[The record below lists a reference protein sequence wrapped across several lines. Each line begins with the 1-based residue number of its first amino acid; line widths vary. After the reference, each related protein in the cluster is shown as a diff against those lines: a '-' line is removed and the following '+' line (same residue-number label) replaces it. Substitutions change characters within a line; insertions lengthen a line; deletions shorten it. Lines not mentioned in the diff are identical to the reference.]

1 MKNKNILIS
10 GAGIAGLTLA
20 YWLQRYGFTPTIVE
34 RHPTLRCGG
43 YKIDIRGV
51 ALEVVKRMH
60 ADAAIFESRTAIQ
73 GATLVDQSGEHVTE
87 MSGDLC
93 GSRAEGDLEIMR
105 GDLCQ
110 ILLKQIPDVECLFND
125 SITHIAQSSDGVQV
139 EFEHNQPRHFD
150 LVVGADG
157 LHSNV
162 RKLVFGEESQFLREL
177 GLYISVYTIPNFLN
191 LDRWEIEYYEPK
203 KFVNVYSTSGD
214 QLAKAGFA
222 FSSSPLQFNPRNS
235 TQQQKFLKE
244 AFAGV
249 GWEVPRLLAAMDE
262 SPDFYF
268 DTIAQVHM
276 SQWSKERI
284 ALIGD
289 ACYAPSPL
297 SGQGTSVAIVGAYVL
312 AGELAA
318 AQGDNIRAFSQYE
331 KVLREFVDKNQ
342 KLAQMSASL
351 MTGEEASWKTWLHKH
366 LLRLMPKSWILFLK
380 ERGLKRITKAAN
392 ALALKDYS
400 HKDTAAR

>member
-1 MKNKNILIS
+1 MKNKNVLIS

-20 YWLQRYGFTPTIVE
+20 YWLKRYGFTPTLIE

-51 ALEVVKRMH
+51 ALDVIKRMH
-60 ADAAIFESRTAIQ
+60 ADAAIYESRTAIK
-73 GATLVDQSGEHVTE
+73 GATLVDSSGEHVTE

-110 ILLKQIPDVECLFND
+110 ILLKQIPTVECLFDD
-125 SITHIAQSSDGVQV
+125 SITLISQSRDGVHVQ
-139 EFEHNQPRHFD
+139 FERSQPRNFD
-150 LVVGADG
+150 LVIGADG

-162 RKLVFGEESQFLREL
+162 RRLVFEEESNFLREL
-177 GLYISVYTIPNFLN
+177 GLYISVFTIPNFLN

-203 KFVNVYSTSGD
+203 KFVNVYSTRGD
-214 QLAKAGFA
+214 LNAKAGFA
-222 FSSSPLQFNPRNS
+222 FASSHLQFEPRN
-235 TQQQKFLKE
+235 TEQQQKLLQE
-244 AFAGV
+244 AFSGV
-249 GWEVPRLLAAMDE
+249 GWEVPRLLSLMKE

-268 DTIAQVHM
+268 DTIAQIHM
-276 SQWSKERI
+276 PHWSKERT

-289 ACYAPSPL
+289 AGYAPSPL

-318 AQGDNIRAFSQYE
+318 SQGEYISAFSNYE
-331 KVLREFVDKNQ
+331 EVLREFVSTNQ

-351 MTGEEASWKTWLHKH
+351 MTGTETSWKAWLHNL
-366 LLRLMPKSWILFLK
+366 LLRFMPKSWILFLK

-392 ALALKDYS
+392 AITLKDYLQ
-400 HKDTAAR
+400 KDTAVL